1 MNPTLCWKRHIK
13 KKKKK
18 NNHKHQLQYFGIAE
32 QQLVSSRSLQLEL
45 FNSLTKMYK
54 FQQQK

>member
-1 MNPTLCWKRHIK
+1 MNPALCWKRHIK

-18 NNHKHQLQYFGIAE
+18 NHKHQLQYFGIAE